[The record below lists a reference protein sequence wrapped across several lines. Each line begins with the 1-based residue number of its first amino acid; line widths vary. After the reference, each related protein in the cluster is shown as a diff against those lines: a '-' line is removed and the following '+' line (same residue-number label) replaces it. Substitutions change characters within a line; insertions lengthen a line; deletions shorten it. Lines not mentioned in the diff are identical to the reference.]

1 MYFIDEKINSQMI
14 FMANQKLNIEEAQGL
29 KLESTF
35 LTLMPQISPLYTI

>member
-29 KLESTF
+29 KLESLLF
-35 LTLMPQISPLYTI
+35 SL